1 MGHWASD
8 PYIWRAK
15 GRNYVVEEEGYKCIY
30 VTAVYPELIL
40 FCVLSLSRKISA
52 WYLRGILVHSPFFP
66 FHRSS
71 TNVLLVPATMDL
83 RDSLRVIKSRS
94 FNVAKENHETEHDF
108 RPNVLT

>member
-40 FCVLSLSRKISA
+40 YGVLKLSRKISA
-52 WYLRGILVHSPFFP
+52 
-66 FHRSS
+66 
-71 TNVLLVPATMDL
+71 
-83 RDSLRVIKSRS
+83 
-94 FNVAKENHETEHDF
+94 
-108 RPNVLT
+108 